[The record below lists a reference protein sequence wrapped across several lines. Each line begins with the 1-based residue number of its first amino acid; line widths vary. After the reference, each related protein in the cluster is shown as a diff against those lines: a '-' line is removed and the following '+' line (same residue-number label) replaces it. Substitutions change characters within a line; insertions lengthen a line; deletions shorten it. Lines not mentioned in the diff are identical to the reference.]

1 MCSFRT
7 VLLLIRI
14 FLEYCQCVNDIPSIS
29 TDMLTR
35 LADLLKVRD
44 STALKSHDPTL
55 VQPLVVSKQEKTLLP
70 RDNLITTLKC
80 LHLTQ
85 PRHAGMLA
93 WWCLLNF
100 LGLSSCSTSTLGAA
114 SWFWEPE
121 LCRSSASRPSPPKT
135 SVYNTCYTH
144 CLQVDLFFQYVKQL
158 LMVENADFYC

>member
-1 MCSFRT
+1 MTSH
-7 VLLLIRI
+7 
-14 FLEYCQCVNDIPSIS
+14 PSLQTCWRVWQTSSRSETQQHTNHTI
-29 TDMLTR
+29 LR
-35 LADLLKVRD
+35 
-44 STALKSHDPTL
+44 
-55 VQPLVVSKQEKTLLP
+55 VQPLVVSKQEKTLFP

-85 PRHAGMLA
+85 PWHAGMLA
-93 WWCLLNF
+93 LGLEWWCLLNF
-100 LGLSSCSTSTLGAA
+100 LGLSFCSTSTLGAA

-135 SVYNTCYTH
+135 LVYNTCYTH